1 MEMGSF
7 YADLLGLLAQ
17 GGLYANASN
26 KHKGT
31 LVDVYLAEAKI
42 KVI

>member
-7 YADLLGLLAQ
+7 YADLLRLTAQ

-26 KHKGT
+26 TKEPW
-31 LVDVYLAEAKI
+31 LMSYLAEAKV